1 MSLYNYVDLP
11 NPNLI
16 CCICHMPFTDPTT
29 TSTCVHTFCQ
39 DCILR
44 AIEHSPQCPIDR
56 SPLMRTHLVPANP
69 IVRSLVEELMVECVH
84 RAEGCMYTCQR
95 QHLANHLLDL
105 CPYREVQEE
114 DEEFMLPKDDS
125 SYTHEKHNDD
135 DLIEDEQQGSRS
147 TSTAEEQRSD
157 ESRTSPSISSVQ
169 AIPRQS
175 PPIALHLTSRSTADT
190 RLAALAEQNII
201 LRQRVEGLEGTLH
214 TFKRE
219 MVAIK
224 RALGPWYQPGN
235 GAGLGYYSVELPI
248 GVQPSSASSSNGSP
262 SASSPEISTRPEV
275 ASAHRNLY
283 PPISSPAV
291 AIPSVD
297 SLAPFF
303 PPDSEEFEAAR
314 GSAPTRALRTSSNID
329 PHTVGSFHP
338 HHAHTQSPMI
348 APLNLSTTLEGSLH
362 GLRGSVV
369 GLAASVD
376 SMGRRHEI
384 ALTNETA
391 RMAEEVGG
399 LRAGLHGL
407 RMQIHAI
414 MMDRNAQLTGRDGV
428 GEGGTG
434 HWMPLPA
441 PPARLYHPQ
450 PPSITKL

>member
-11 NPNLI
+11 NPNLVY
-16 CCICHMPFTDPTT
+16 PTT

-105 CPYREVQEE
+105 CPYRE
-114 DEEFMLPKDDS
+114 
-125 SYTHEKHNDD
+125 
-135 DLIEDEQQGSRS
+135 SRS
-147 TSTAEEQRSD
+147 ISTAEEQRSD

-175 PPIALHLTSRSTADT
+175 PPTALHLTSRSTADT

-235 GAGLGYYSVELPI
+235 GAGLGYYSCNPPALPHQTEAPLLQAPKYRR
-248 GVQPSSASSSNGSP
+248 GRKSP
-262 SASSPEISTRPEV
+262 
-275 ASAHRNLY
+275 
-283 PPISSPAV
+283 PPT
-291 AIPSVD
+291 
-297 SLAPFF
+297 
-303 PPDSEEFEAAR
+303 FEAAR

>member
-1 MSLYNYVDLP
+1 M
-11 NPNLI
+11 
-16 CCICHMPFTDPTT
+16 
-29 TSTCVHTFCQ
+29 
-39 DCILR
+39 
-44 AIEHSPQCPIDR
+44 
-56 SPLMRTHLVPANP
+56 
-69 IVRSLVEELMVECVH
+69 
-84 RAEGCMYTCQR
+84 
-95 QHLANHLLDL
+95 
-105 CPYREVQEE
+105 
-114 DEEFMLPKDDS
+114 
-125 SYTHEKHNDD
+125 
-135 DLIEDEQQGSRS
+135 
-147 TSTAEEQRSD
+147 
-157 ESRTSPSISSVQ
+157 Q

-407 RMQIHAI
+407 RMQVSCCYSGFCVP
-414 MMDRNAQLTGRDGV
+414 RNILTTLVDTCYYDGQ
-428 GEGGTG
+428 ECTTYGTG
-434 HWMPLPA
+434 WGRRGWYRTLDAAAGASCTVVSSATALDH
-441 PPARLYHPQ
+441 
-450 PPSITKL
+450 